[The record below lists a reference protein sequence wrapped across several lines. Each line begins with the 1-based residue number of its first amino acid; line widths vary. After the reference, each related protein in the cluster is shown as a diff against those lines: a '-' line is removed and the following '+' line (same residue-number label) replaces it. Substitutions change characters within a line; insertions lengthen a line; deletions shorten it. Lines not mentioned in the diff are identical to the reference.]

1 MTPEERAQLEIKL
14 ADLQAKRK
22 RLAALPKSLENANEG
37 YDPTG
42 SFGQNLLEGIGRGMD
57 RVVRGAVNLA
67 LPESITPKFASTE
80 RIRELEQL
88 DKPLMATGGGK
99 VGSFVGESIPL
110 ALVGGGIG
118 TGLKGATTALRGI
131 RGAQYASSLP
141 TRAILEGA
149 VTSAIMADP
158 EKQGEAGLQG
168 AALGGVLGTLGK
180 VLSRTGKGLVQKSDA
195 VEDLQTFARTQ
206 GKPDLFVPLAQSA
219 DKTGDLTTRI
229 ARSGYQGL
237 LPYIPGTTGKMERQ
251 VENLADEVR
260 EMALRKGDYAGILT
274 PDLVKNPQRAI
285 KELTDRVDA
294 DYFNTVRQYAFEVP
308 NDLSAQ
314 ITARIKQVRPDVDA
328 TTEGQIRDM
337 IVSKFQRYMDPAR
350 NAAGQFQITGN
361 NILEAK
367 NAVSREIPLMD
378 APSAKKLAGD
388 VHKIF
393 DDLIDTQLTQGG
405 VFQNL
410 QDLDTY
416 KRARDAWAVIRP
428 LADTVSSARKASGK
442 FNAAQLISHSQ
453 PASDLEHL
461 GQLANEVA
469 KERVG
474 LPTAAGRMMGRATG
488 LLTSGVGFATAP
500 ITTTSAILGGNILAG
515 KGAQKL
521 LMGDTRA
528 QKYLV
533 ELLRRNPNAARWL
546 DSAIRAPMTG
556 AVGDQQNAP

>member
-1 MTPEERAQLEIKL
+1 MTPEERTILESKL
-14 ADLQAKRK
+14 ADLTEKRK
-22 RLAALPKSLENANEG
+22 RLAALEKSRANAAEI
-37 YDPTG
+37 YSPTG
-42 SFGQNLLEGIGRGMD
+42 TFGENVLAGIGRGLT
-57 RVVRGAVNLA
+57 RAGRGAVNLA
-67 LPESITPKFASTE
+67 LPESITPEFASTE
-80 RIRELEQL
+80 RIRELDKL
-88 DKPLMATGGGK
+88 DKPLMDTGGGK
-99 VGSFVGESIPL
+99 LGSFVGESLPL
-110 ALVGGGIG
+110 ALVGGGLG
-118 TGLKGATTALRGI
+118 TVAKGV
-131 RGAQYASSLP
+131 SLP
-141 TRAILEGA
+141 LRAAAEGA

-158 EKQGEAGLQG
+158 EKQGEAGIQG
-168 AALGGVLGTLGK
+168 AVLGGALGALGK
-180 VLSRTGKGLVQKSDA
+180 IIGRAGKGLVQKSDA

-219 DKTGDLTTRI
+219 DKTGDITTRI

-285 KELTDRVDA
+285 KELTDKVDA
-294 DYFNTVRQYAFEVP
+294 DYFNTVRQYSFEVP
-308 NDLSAQ
+308 KDLSAQ

-337 IVSKFQRYMDPAR
+337 IVSKFQRYMDPAK

-416 KRARDAWAVIRP
+416 KKARDAWAVIRP

-533 ELLRRNPNAARWL
+533 ELLRKNPEAARWL
-546 DSAIRAPMTG
+546 GSAIRAPMTG